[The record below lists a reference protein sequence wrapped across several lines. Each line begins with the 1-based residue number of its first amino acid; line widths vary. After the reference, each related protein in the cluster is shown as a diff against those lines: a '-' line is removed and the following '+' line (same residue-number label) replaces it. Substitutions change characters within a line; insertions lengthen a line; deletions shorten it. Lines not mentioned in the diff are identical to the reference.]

1 MAAGSDLKDLRDL
14 YVEQLRDLY
23 NGEEQIIKAL
33 PKMAEKVSNEEL
45 RNAFEQHL
53 EQTKEQKRRLEQ
65 IFEEYDEK
73 PSGHTCE
80 GMKGIIEEGREMMKK
95 KGNEDARD
103 AGLIAA
109 AQRVEHYEIAGYG
122 TARTLAQR
130 LGENNAV
137 ELLQRTLEEEKETDK
152 KLSRLA
158 EQTVNPQAQRAS

>member
-1 MAAGSDLKDLRDL
+1 MAAGNELKDLRDL

-33 PKMAEKVSNEEL
+33 PKMAEKASNGEL

-53 EQTKEQKRRLEQ
+53 EQTKEQKRRLEE

-73 PSGHTCE
+73 PSGHKCE
-80 GMKGIIEEGREMMKK
+80 GMEGIIEEGREMMKK

-122 TARTLAQR
+122 TARTLAER
-130 LGENNAV
+130 LGENKAV

-152 KLSRLA
+152 KLTRLA